1 MAKKIL
7 IVDDDHDLVEV
18 MQEWFETEGYNIVTA
33 YDGEECIKQAK
44 KEQPDLIIMDI
55 NMPKMDG
62 YSAVKEIKVDEAIK
76 HIPIIVLTGKDQME
90 DIFKMEGVKEYVVKP
105 FEYKVFSQMVK
116 KILEETTE

>member
-44 KEQPDLIIMDI
+44 KEQPDLIILDI

-62 YSAVKEIKVDEAIK
+62 YSAVKEIRVDEAIK

-90 DIFKMEGVKEYVVKP
+90 DIFKMEGVKEYVIKP